1 MRFRQAKRGFQFI
14 LTAKG
19 EASMTDRA
27 KLGAVSGQPIRGRET
42 SVPERWVRQKYVI
55 EVPV

>member
-1 MRFRQAKRGFQFI
+1 MRFRQAKKGNQFI

-19 EASMTDRA
+19 EASLPERL

-42 SVPERWVRQKYVI
+42 SVPERWVYQRYVI
-55 EVPV
+55 EVPT

>member
-1 MRFRQAKRGFQFI
+1 MRFQQAAKLKQFI

-19 EASMTDRA
+19 EASLPERL

>member
-1 MRFRQAKRGFQFI
+1 MRFQQAAKLKQFI

-19 EASMTDRA
+19 EASLPERL

-42 SVPERWVRQKYVI
+42 SVPERGVRQKYVI